1 MIRRRDFIKFFAG
14 ATAVWPL
21 PARAQQPTTPV
32 IGFLSS
38 LSAVDA
44 PRIMAPFRRGL
55 AESGYAEG
63 HNVAIEFRWAEGEF
77 SRLPGMAAE
86 LVGRQ
91 VSVIAAVSGTPSGL
105 AAKAATPTIPI
116 VFAMASDP
124 VEFGLVA
131 SLSRPGANITGA
143 TFYTVLLGGKRL
155 ELLREL
161 VPKASTI
168 AVFAN
173 TKNPV
178 SVTELKDVESAA
190 PKLGLRVRVLAASNL
205 NEIGAAFQTL
215 ASARVDGIYLSADP
229 IYYSYRT
236 EIAALAARHGLP
248 AISGDRDFAQAGG
261 LSSYGASR
269 SDAYRQAGLYV
280 GRILKGE
287 KPSDLPVV
295 QPTRFELLINLKT
308 ARGLALVVGPTV
320 LASADDIIE

>member
-1 MIRRRDFIKFFAG
+1 M
-14 ATAVWPL
+14 
-21 PARAQQPTTPV
+21 
-32 IGFLSS
+32 
-38 LSAVDA
+38 
-44 PRIMAPFRRGL
+44 
-55 AESGYAEG
+55 
-63 HNVAIEFRWAEGEF
+63 
-77 SRLPGMAAE
+77 
-86 LVGRQ
+86 
-91 VSVIAAVSGTPSGL
+91 
-105 AAKAATPTIPI
+105 
-116 VFAMASDP
+116 
-124 VEFGLVA
+124 A

-143 TFYTVLLGGKRL
+143 TFYTVLGGKRL

-190 PKLGLRVRVLAASNL
+190 PKPGLRVRVLAASNL

-308 ARGLALVVGPTV
+308 ARGLGLVVGPTV